1 MLIEINDLCVSY
13 GKANVLQDVCMRI
26 PEGKIISIIG
36 SNGAGKTT
44 LLKAISGIVPVQ
56 GGSILLD
63 GVPLPKQA
71 HKIVG
76 AGIVHVPE
84 GRKTFS
90 SLSVLENLQVGAYL
104 IKDKAEIEK
113 NIIKVFE
120 LFPRLEERKNQYAAT
135 LSGGE
140 QQMLAIARGLMSK
153 PKFLLLDEPSLGL
166 APKIVSSVFEI
177 ISNIRKQ
184 GITIILVEQN
194 ANKALAISDYCYVIE
209 NGKIT
214 IEGSSNEVT
223 CNDQV
228 QCAYLGQRK
237 DRRQNNE

>member
-13 GKANVLQDVCMRI
+13 GKANVLQDVCMRF

-44 LLKAISGIVPVQ
+44 LLKAISGIVPIKS
-56 GGSILLD
+56 GSILLD

-71 HKIVG
+71 HKIVES
-76 AGIVHVPE
+76 GIVHVPE

-90 SLSVLENLQVGAYL
+90 SLSVFENLQVGAYL
-104 IKDKAEIEK
+104 VKDKSEIEK
-113 NIIKVFE
+113 NIKKVFE
-120 LFPRLEERKNQYAAT
+120 LFPRLEERKDQYAAT

-177 ISNIRKQ
+177 ISTIRNQ
-184 GITIILVEQN
+184 GISIILVEQN
-194 ANKALAISDYCYVIE
+194 ANMALAISDYCYVIE
-209 NGKIT
+209 NGRIT
-214 IEGSSNEVT
+214 IEGASDEVA

-228 QCAYLGQRK
+228 QCAYLGQKKR
-237 DRRQNNE
+237 